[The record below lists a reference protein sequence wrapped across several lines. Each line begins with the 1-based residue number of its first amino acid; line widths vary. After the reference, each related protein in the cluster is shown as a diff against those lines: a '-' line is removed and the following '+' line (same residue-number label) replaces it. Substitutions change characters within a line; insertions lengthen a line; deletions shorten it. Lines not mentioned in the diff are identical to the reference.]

1 MLINDV
7 EADVKTK
14 FIENRTTQLKIAEA
28 IGSPSSYVNR
38 LIKKTGGI
46 INKTFIQMMEAL
58 GYDVELRYIK
68 REEKTK

>member
-1 MLINDV
+1 MLINNV
-7 EADVKTK
+7 EVDVKTK
-14 FIENRTTQLKIAEA
+14 CIENQTPQLNIAEA

-38 LIKKTGGI
+38 LIKKSGGI